1 MENSKSS
8 QRITLY
14 AGRHLSISSIL
25 FVVLFI
31 TSLCFVVSFAPG
43 SPHFP
48 NPSETA
54 ENISLYFRSQP
65 WSVIMCAFFQF
76 IASLA
81 LGSGFPK
88 IAPEMADHIWDC
100 PRHSWGTKRI
110 EFIIPKFALS
120 NPVHKVP
127 RVCMADCYR
136 FFIAESCQNLNL
148 KIETDGNA
156 ILYRVTNFKHN
167 KTFKP

>member
-88 IAPEMADHIWDC
+88 IA
-100 PRHSWGTKRI
+100 
-110 EFIIPKFALS
+110 LS